1 MRIKVFES
9 EKTLAGAAA
18 EVCASQIR
26 KKYQENE
33 NAAFH
38 LCLGADKINVEM
50 MRELVTED
58 VSWKNV
64 HVHFSWEFAHEQ
76 GTSAISRRKRITYN
90 LTDKLTSFLPENLH
104 FSDTDILNTD
114 DSISKL
120 NSFKENFD
128 LMFVELLPG
137 GGICINLPPCN
148 FDTRAAYIAAKD
160 FLGSDCITVSPY
172 KLLSAKKIVALASS
186 MNMANTVGLMF
197 ESELSANVPSTILRE
212 HPDFM
217 LLLDKDAAAK
227 VPQYYF

>member
-26 KKYQENE
+26 RKYQENE
-33 NAAFH
+33 NEAFH

-64 HVHFSWEFAHEQ
+64 HIHFSWEFANEQ

-90 LTDKLTSFLPENLH
+90 LTDKLTSFKPENLH
-104 FSDTDILNTD
+104 FSDSEILDTKN
-114 DSISKL
+114 SIVGL
-120 NSFKENFD
+120 NNFKGNFD
-128 LMFVELLPG
+128 LIFVELLPNG
-137 GGICINLPPCN
+137 GMCINLPPCN
-148 FDTRAAYIAAKD
+148 FDTRNAYITSKD

-172 KLLSAKKIVALASS
+172 KILTAKKIIALASGT
-186 MNMANTVGLMF
+186 NMASSVGLMF
-197 ESELSANVPSTILRE
+197 ESELSANVPSTILKE

-217 LLLDKDAAAK
+217 LLLDKNAAAK
-227 VPQYYF
+227 VPEYYF

>member
-33 NAAFH
+33 NTPFH
-38 LCLGADKINVEM
+38 FCLGADKINVEM

-58 VSWKNV
+58 VSWRNV
-64 HVHFSWEFAHEQ
+64 HVHFSWEFVYEQ
-76 GTSAISRRKRITYN
+76 GISAISRRKRITYN
-90 LTDKLTSFLPENLH
+90 LTDKLTSFLPDNLH
-104 FSDTDILNTD
+104 FSDSEILDTNNSLVTLNT
-114 DSISKL
+114 
-120 NSFKENFD
+120 FKENFD
-128 LMFVELLPG
+128 LIFVELLPG

-148 FDTRAAYIAAKD
+148 FDTRTAYITSKD
-160 FLGSDCITVSPY
+160 FLGSDCITLSPY
-172 KLLSAKKIVALASS
+172 KILAAKKIVALASGA
-186 MNMANTVGLMF
+186 NMANTVGLMF